1 MSLDLKN
8 ISINIENTDNA
19 AFGETQEELIIEVR
33 RILQNI
39 SSNLDNM
46 LEDNFHII
54 RDINGNN
61 VGYIIV
67 EKEFNYE
74 A

>member
-1 MSLDLKN
+1 MN

-19 AFGETQEELIIEVR
+19 AFGETQEELVVEVR

-39 SSNLDNM
+39 TNNLDNM

>member
-1 MSLDLKN
+1 MN

-19 AFGETQEELIIEVR
+19 AFGENQNELIVEVA

-39 SSNLDNM
+39 SSNLDNI

-67 EKEFNYE
+67 EKESNYE

>member
-1 MSLDLKN
+1 MN

-39 SSNLDNM
+39 SNNLDNM

-61 VGYIIV
+61 VGYIII

>member
-1 MSLDLKN
+1 MN

-19 AFGETQEELIIEVR
+19 AFGETQEDLIVEVK

-39 SSNLDNM
+39 TNNLDNM

-74 A
+74 S

>member
-1 MSLDLKN
+1 MN

-39 SSNLDNM
+39 SNNLDNM